1 MGAVLM
7 DLDGTLLPAPSSEAR
22 FITYLALRAK
32 LGPVQ
37 IVSALGFYA
46 VYWRRFGH
54 HVGRKNKAYLTNL
67 RRRQIELLAARFVQQ
82 KLLPRLRPAVLGR
95 LRSHQRAGDKV
106 VLLTGAPDFLAAPLA
121 AALGVQRWYA
131 TECAYRGERFH
142 WRPPLR
148 HPLAAEKLKA
158 AQWICRQEHIDLRD
172 CTAYAD
178 SIHDLPLLER
188 VARAVVVHP
197 DRALANIAVDRGW
210 ERLDGSAADASVRV
224 SD

>member
-22 FITYLALRAK
+22 FITYLALHAK

-37 IVSALGFYA
+37 ILSALGFYA
-46 VYWRRFGH
+46 AYWRQLGR
-54 HVGRKNKAYLTNL
+54 HVGRKNKAYLNNL
-67 RRRQIELLAARFVQQ
+67 RRGQVECLAACFVQK
-82 KLLPRLRPAVLGR
+82 KLLPQLRPSVLERLRG
-95 LRSHQRAGDKV
+95 HQRAGEQV
-106 VLLTGAPDFLAAPLA
+106 ALLTGAPDFLAAPLA
-121 AALGVQRWYA
+121 AALGVDRWCA
-131 TECAYRGERFH
+131 TECASRGERFH

-148 HPLAAEKLKA
+148 HPLAGEKLDA
-158 AQWICRQEHIDLRD
+158 AEWICRQEHIALQD

-197 DRALANIAVDRGW
+197 DRVLANIAVARGW
-210 ERLDGSAADASVRV
+210 ERLDDSAANTSVRV